1 MRLST
6 AKEVDAEHLK
16 RSRCCRDF
24 ASCTYLCELQLVFCA
39 SQIICNIAPPN
50 YEIELQG
57 TRSGFYACAGAFLF
71 ALFFFSVG
79 CRSPPPFVQTFLPT
93 RI

>member
-1 MRLST
+1 MAIHRKGSGYRT
-6 AKEVDAEHLK
+6 SQKEAGVVET
-16 RSRCCRDF
+16 F
-24 ASCTYLCELQLVFCA
+24 ASCTYLCELQLVFYT
-39 SQIICNIAPPN
+39 SQIICDIAPPN

-79 CRSPPPFVQTFLPT
+79 CRSPPPSVQTFLPT